1 MARALVRATQQDKK
15 LQTSVWSFFCLR
27 FTLHDDLLA
36 QGYACLQC
44 KLNFNKNMNKD
55 NRTQTAWKEEE
66 LTALAVRAFKGLDLP
81 HSDAIEV
88 VRILVQADLFG
99 LSTHGLSRI
108 ESYGERLL
116 VNGINARPNITV
128 ESPALALRL
137 VDGDNGVG
145 PLVGMRTLYAAMD
158 AASQCGIGM
167 AFARGSNH
175 FGPISP
181 YSMIAAEHGYASIIG
196 SNATTTIA
204 PWGGSD
210 ARLGNSPL
218 GFGVPN
224 PGGKPFLL
232 DMAMSVV
239 ARAKIRNAFKRGEN
253 IPDTWATDRTGVPTK
268 DPQAALEGFLLPIGG
283 HKGYGLALL
292 VDMFA
297 GLLSNAAYLTHV
309 KSWVD
314 APDEPQNLGHFF
326 ILIDTKKLGSSEWL
340 TARMTDFANI
350 LHDSPPADTSH
361 PVIVPG
367 EIELKKMEQQKETGI
382 LLDPA
387 VLELLHHHAKG
398 VPYA

>member
-1 MARALVRATQQDKK
+1 MSEASQV
-15 LQTSVWSFFCLR
+15 QTVWSESELSR
-27 FTLHDDLLA
+27 LA
-36 QGYACLQC
+36 
-44 KLNFNKNMNKD
+44 
-55 NRTQTAWKEEE
+55 T
-66 LTALAVRAFKGLDLP
+66 RAFQGLGLTET
-81 HSDAIEV
+81 DAADV
-88 VRILVQADLFG
+88 VKILVLADLFG

-116 VNGINARPNITV
+116 VQGIRARPNITV
-128 ESPALALRL
+128 QAPAPALRL

-145 PLVGMRTLYAAMD
+145 PLVGMHALRAAMD
-158 AASQCGIGM
+158 AARQCGIGM

-181 YSMIAAEHGYASIIG
+181 YSLLAAEEGFASVIG

-224 PGGKPFLL
+224 PGGSPFLL

-239 ARAKIRNAFKRGEN
+239 ARAKVRNALKRGES
-253 IPDTWATDRTGVPTK
+253 IPDTWATDDKGRATT
-268 DPQAALEGFLLPIGG
+268 DPKAALDGFLLPIGG

-326 ILIDTKKLGSSEWL
+326 ILIDTRMLGSAQWLSE
-340 TARMTDFANI
+340 RMMDFAAI
-350 LHDSPPADTSH
+350 LHDSPPAVAGK

-367 EIELKKMEQQKETGI
+367 EIELKKMAQQRTTGI
-382 LLDPA
+382 
-387 VLELLHHHAKG
+387 VLEAATVALLLQHAN
-398 VPYA
+398 A

>member
-1 MARALVRATQQDKK
+1 MYSKK
-15 LQTSVWSFFCLR
+15 TSISSQTLWQEQE
-27 FTLHDDLLA
+27 LHELA
-36 QGYACLQC
+36 I
-44 KLNFNKNMNKD
+44 
-55 NRTQTAWKEEE
+55 
-66 LTALAVRAFKGLDLP
+66 RAFQGLGLP
-81 HSDAIEV
+81 QEDAAQV
-88 VRILVQADLFG
+88 VRVLIQADLFG

-116 VNGINARPNITV
+116 VQGINARPKITV
-128 ESPALALRL
+128 ETVAPALRL

-145 PLVGMRTLYAAMD
+145 PLVGMYALNAAME
-158 AASQCGIGM
+158 AAHQCGIGM

-181 YSMIAAEHGYASIIG
+181 YSLIAAQEGFASIIG

-224 PGGKPFLL
+224 PGGQPFLL

-239 ARAKIRNAFKRGEN
+239 ARAKIRNAFKRGEA
-253 IPDTWATDRTGVPTK
+253 IPDTWATDDKGRATT
-268 DPQAALEGFLLPIGG
+268 DPKAALDGFLQPIGG
-283 HKGYGLALL
+283 HKGYGLALM

-326 ILIDTKKLGSSEWL
+326 ILINTKVLGSPKWL
-340 TARMTDFANI
+340 SDRMIDFASI
-350 LHDSPPADTSH
+350 LHDSPPAVEGR
-361 PVIVPG
+361 PVIMPG
-367 EIELKKMEQQKETGI
+367 EIELNKMAQQQLAGI
-382 LLDPA
+382 SLDPT
-387 VLELLHHHAKG
+387 VVKLLQEHAAKL
-398 VPYA
+398 A